1 MIPRSHCSPARRLA
15 PGRSE
20 AAAQASPACAV
31 RLPLEEPPV
40 VTAIPPEPLARVV
53 QHLASSPTVAAIA
66 LVGSSAS
73 GAAEADSDYDL
84 FVYADGDLRDVRARV
99 AEQLADPAE
108 RQSVHDRAFG
118 DGDVWRLR
126 DGGRW
131 LDLMYWTRSWGE
143 SQLRRV
149 LVEHA
154 ASMGYS
160 TAFWRSIRDA
170 QPLYERDTWHAALQ
184 RRARQAYPEELR
196 QNIIRLNR
204 PYLREHRFSY
214 RHQAAKAI
222 ERHDL
227 VSVNHRVAAWLA
239 SYFDIIFA
247 VNRVLHP
254 GEKRLL
260 DFAARECQAVPD
272 GMATT
277 EEHLLA
283 LSGQAAPS
291 LVDAMDELTVGL
303 DALLRREHLLPA

>member
-1 MIPRSHCSPARRLA
+1 M
-15 PGRSE
+15 
-20 AAAQASPACAV
+20 
-31 RLPLEEPPV
+31 
-40 VTAIPPEPLARVV
+40 VTADPPESLARVV
-53 QHLASSPTVAAIA
+53 QHLARSPTVVAVA

-73 GAAEADSDYDL
+73 GAAEPDSDFDV
-84 FVYADGDLRDVRARV
+84 FVYADGDLRDLRAGLAAR
-99 AEQLADPAE
+99 LADPAAW
-108 RQSVHDRAFG
+108 QSVHDGAFG

-126 DGGRW
+126 DSGHW
-131 LDLMYWTRSWGE
+131 LDLMYWSPAWAE
-143 SQLRRV
+143 VQLRRV
-149 LVEHA
+149 LVEHGA
-154 ASMGYS
+154 LMGYT

-170 QPLYERDTWHAALQ
+170 RPLYERDGWHGALQ
-184 RRARQAYPEELR
+184 RRARQPYPKELR
-196 QNIIRLNR
+196 RNIVRLNH

-260 DFAARECQAVPD
+260 DFVARECRAVPG
-272 GMATT
+272 GMAASVAR
-277 EEHLLA
+277 LLS

-291 LVDAMDELTVGL
+291 LLDAMDELTDGL
-303 DALLRREHLLPA
+303 DALLRRERLLPA

>member
-1 MIPRSHCSPARRLA
+1 MTNV
-15 PGRSE
+15 
-20 AAAQASPACAV
+20 Q
-31 RLPLEEPPV
+31 
-40 VTAIPPEPLARVV
+40 PEPLARVV
-53 QHLASSPTVAAIA
+53 EQLASSPAVAAVA
-66 LVGSSAS
+66 LVGSYAS
-73 GAAEADSDYDL
+73 GVAESDSDYDL
-84 FVYADGDLRDVRARV
+84 FVYADGDLRDLRARL
-99 AEQLADPAE
+99 AAQHADPTAW
-108 RQSVHDRAFG
+108 QSVHDGAFG

-131 LDLMYWTRSWGE
+131 LDLMYWTLSWGE

-214 RHQAAKAI
+214 RHQSAKAI

-260 DFAARECQAVPD
+260 ELVVRECRAVPD
-272 GMATT
+272 GMAASV
-277 EEHLLA
+277 ERLLR
-283 LSGQAAPS
+283 LSGQAAPR
-291 LVDAMDELTVGL
+291 LLDTMDELTIGL
-303 DALLRREHLLPA
+303 DALLRRERLLPE